1 MARYQQIHDHPEIAR
16 TLRTGHPRPYKTIQC
31 TDCGSDM
38 SGVHLIYIDNGD
50 VLCGSCLKARI
61 LNNYT
66 IDDLADA
73 LGVRRI
79 TAGDYIEELEEYPN
93 DGD

>member
-1 MARYQQIHDHPEIAR
+1 MARYPEIPDHPEIACA
-16 TLRTGHPRPYKTIQC
+16 LRTGHPRPYKSIQC
-31 TDCGSDM
+31 ADCGSEM
-38 SGVHLIYIDNGD
+38 SGVHLLYIDNGD

-61 LNNYT
+61 CDGFT